1 MLEKLSSKNGLF
13 HLSFLTYSPP
23 SDFLVAWPPHCQ
35 CTFPPFLLS
44 HLIYMVSGRPLSFPV
59 VASSENC
66 QLQALHSDHQL
77 LFFSI
82 VIGTAYI
89 ETNPFPWSI
98 IPAVGYIFKIWLQN
112 ISHPIF
118 STVWP
123 YHSIIKRWSLFLY
136 HFLEKSVT
144 ALIGKSIVKVT
155 LPIRNSACNGP
166 DSFHFLFGAFA
177 SSWMPGAMYDV
188 WLSWDHAGKTSHM
201 EKLES
206 EIPDM
211 EWRSHLEIYSQ
222 ARHSRLQMQ

>member
-1 MLEKLSSKNGLF
+1 M
-13 HLSFLTYSPP
+13 
-23 SDFLVAWPPHCQ
+23 
-35 CTFPPFLLS
+35 
-44 HLIYMVSGRPLSFPV
+44 
-59 VASSENC
+59 
-66 QLQALHSDHQL
+66 
-77 LFFSI
+77 
-82 VIGTAYI
+82 
-89 ETNPFPWSI
+89 
-98 IPAVGYIFKIWLQN
+98 
-112 ISHPIF
+112 
-118 STVWP
+118 WP

-222 ARHSRLQMQ
+222 ARHSRLQMQQRQSLSWALPKFLLGWIVRKCFRMCFPEKQISRSAADKLETQKSPWCSLVKIWRPKNWESWLCKF